1 MKNDTIAAIATS
13 LGHSAI
19 GIIRLSGPEA
29 IFITKRIF
37 IPLNKKMDIEKV
49 SSHTLHYGKIIY
61 NGEIIDEVVIGIYKE
76 PHSYTGEDIVE
87 IYTHGSPVVLE
98 EILRILVKE
107 GARLAERGEFTKRA
121 FLNGKIDLLQ
131 AESINE
137 IIRAESKTYLKSA
150 LSKLQGDL
158 SKEIRSIK
166 DKIENLRIYLEAS
179 IDFPEDVEER
189 EKEDWIKILKD
200 TKEEVENL
208 LERAKRGEW
217 TKEGYKIILVGR
229 INVGKSS
236 LFNAIMKED
245 RAIVAPIPGTTRDYI
260 EGEIYLAGYLVRV
273 YDTAGL
279 GIPQDILEKMGMKK
293 TREVLEKS
301 NLIIF
306 VLDGSEELKEEEK
319 ILFNEIKNLENKSI
333 ILVINKMDLPL
344 KIDLSFFPEEIERV
358 FVSAKNKE
366 GIEKLEEA
374 IERHLTSEELYDII
388 FLNIYHQEELQKI
401 KNYLEEGIKVLK
413 ELPSSLDI
421 LGSILYDI
429 EKSLGNI
436 LGEEVS
442 LDIVDKIFANFCV
455 GK

>member
-1 MKNDTIAAIATS
+1 
-13 LGHSAI
+13 
-19 GIIRLSGPEA
+19 
-29 IFITKRIF
+29 
-37 IPLNKKMDIEKV
+37 
-49 SSHTLHYGKIIY
+49 
-61 NGEIIDEVVIGIYKE
+61 
-76 PHSYTGEDIVE
+76 
-87 IYTHGSPVVLE
+87 
-98 EILRILVKE
+98 
-107 GARLAERGEFTKRA
+107 
-121 FLNGKIDLLQ
+121 
-131 AESINE
+131 
-137 IIRAESKTYLKSA
+137 
-150 LSKLQGDL
+150 
-158 SKEIRSIK
+158 
-166 DKIENLRIYLEAS
+166 
-179 IDFPEDVEER
+179 
-189 EKEDWIKILKD
+189 
-200 TKEEVENL
+200 
-208 LERAKRGEW
+208 
-217 TKEGYKIILVGR
+217 
-229 INVGKSS
+229 NVGKSS

-301 NLIIF
+301 NLILF